1 MSSTDHFTAGEESR
15 KGDSLRRRKAPHVPV
30 KLAPVESLDYEV
42 YENEVYLAE
51 QVSKRKMWSIVQVKG
66 NSSIVNN
73 WLRVYPHRPLPL
85 PPELWSANSPAV
97 LENSPPTHKSNPL
110 QARRTTLHTLWY
122 MSMKW
127 ILCLLTGTLVSVSVF
142 FVNYAVENI
151 AAVKFSYTFALM
163 RTSYLASFLVYA
175 FFNCGLVLLAA
186 LLVVCHPIPS
196 NPPSTHL
203 VLPRAAGS
211 TGDGGVC

>member
-1 MSSTDHFTAGEESR
+1 MWDTPSTLTRLYSDFIKKVCS
-15 KGDSLRRRKAPHVPV
+15 
-30 KLAPVESLDYEV
+30 
-42 YENEVYLAE
+42 
-51 QVSKRKMWSIVQVKG
+51 
-66 NSSIVNN
+66 
-73 WLRVYPHRPLPL
+73 
-85 PPELWSANSPAV
+85 
-97 LENSPPTHKSNPL
+97 L

-203 VLPRAAGS
+203 VLVTLFFTCSPVLS
-211 TGDGGVC
+211 TCSSTVAPCCWQHW